1 MEPVRVLLVDDDPSI
16 LLMMPKIL
24 WRHGLS
30 VRAVGT
36 VNKALAEIA
45 SAQFNVL
52 ISDLNLGQKL
62 DASIFRLRSGLL

>member
-1 MEPVRVLLVDDDPSI
+1 MESVRVLFVDDEPGI
-16 LLMMPKIL
+16 RITMPHIL

-36 VNKALAEIA
+36 VNQALAEIA

-52 ISDLNLGQKL
+52 ISDLNLGHPT
-62 DASIFRLRSGLL
+62 GV